1 MNAGTGG
8 AGDHNPLVIDRHAG
22 LCGRQF
28 VEIDTNQV
36 AEHLCADIE
45 LTLDGDL
52 VYSKL
57 KEGDFPDEQAMVDE
71 VGKRL
76 S

>member
-1 MNAGTGG
+1 LASRILEAYKQKVEGLELVPSKGG
-8 AGDHNPLVIDRHAG
+8 
-22 LCGRQF
+22 CF
-28 VEIDTNQV
+28 
-36 AEHLCADIE
+36 E

-57 KEGDFPDEQAMVDE
+57 KTGEFPDEGEMVRL

-76 S
+76 